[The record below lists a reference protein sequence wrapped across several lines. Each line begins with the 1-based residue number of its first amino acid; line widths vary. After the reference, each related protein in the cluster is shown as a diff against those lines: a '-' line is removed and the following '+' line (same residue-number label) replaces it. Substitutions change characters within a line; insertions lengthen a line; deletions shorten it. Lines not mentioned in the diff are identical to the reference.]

1 MKGSLAIRGPAAA
14 PASLSFS
21 GTNVSTSAYTQFI
34 ASLSKP
40 CSAVSIIN
48 TSASPIIV
56 ALGASGSEIN
66 TYIVAE
72 AGAVPFPD
80 LIPWNILPGTRISLK
95 ALVATAN
102 TGSFTMN
109 FFT

>member
-1 MKGSLAIRGPAAA
+1 MKGALALRNPASA
-14 PASLSFS
+14 PASLGFVAN
-21 GTNVSTSAYTQFI
+21 NVTTAAYTEVI
-34 ASLSKP
+34 HSLSEP

-56 ALGASGSEIN
+56 AIGASGSEVN

-72 AGAVPFPD
+72 VAAVPNPD
-80 LIPWNILPGTRISLK
+80 LIPWNILPGTRISVK
-95 ALVATAN
+95 ALVATAT